1 MKKPNILAVITA
13 RGGSKGVPR
22 KNIKNLR
29 GKPVLWYSLSSCL
42 KSKSL
47 THVVVSSDDKEI
59 LDIARAIGGDEVVLK
74 RPKRLAQD
82 QSLSI
87 DAIQHAVVDRE
98 KKYNITYDYVVLIQ
112 PTTPFI
118 LPEDIDTCIKTVITK
133 RADTVV
139 SVYEV
144 NDSHPV
150 KMKKIDAKGRLVHY
164 VDSISETVFRRQD
177 LPSVYKRNGGIYVNT
192 RKMIMEKNSYH
203 GTLGVCYPYI
213 MPTLRSVD
221 INDMV
226 DFYLCEVVA
235 DTLFEQGLFKQ

>member
-1 MKKPNILAVITA
+1 MKKKNILAVITA

-59 LDIARAIGGDEVVLK
+59 LDIARSIGGDEIVLK
-74 RPKRLAQD
+74 RPKKIAQD
-82 QSLSI
+82 NSLSI
-87 DAIQHAVVDRE
+87 DAIQHAVIDRE
-98 KKYNITYDYVVLIQ
+98 EKYKIKYDYVVLIQ

-118 LPEDIDTCIKTVITK
+118 LPEDIDACIKIALTK
-133 RADTVV
+133 KADTVV

-150 KMKKIDAKGRLVHY
+150 KIKKIDKKGKLVHY
-164 VDSISETVFRRQD
+164 VDSIPETVFRRQD
-177 LPSVYKRNGGIYVNT
+177 LPSAYKRNGGIYVNT
-192 RKMIMEKNSYH
+192 RETTMNKNSYH
-203 GTLGVCYPYI
+203 GTIGICYPYI
-213 MPTLRSVD
+213 MPALRSVD
-221 INDMV
+221 INDIV

-235 DTLFEQGLFKQ
+235 DKLFEQGLFK